1 VTCLTSN
8 TGYAFEVGAG
18 AAVTLIAVLV
28 IPGWFRDRYE
38 LGHRPLRLRRRWYGT
53 GCHIIVKDF
62 GPHPITE
69 DFTTS
74 QHPRT
79 DRYQVLE
86 WENQHTR
93 VPWIKITNI
102 DGIDSGAFWTEVTTL
117 CPYSVPVLRPG
128 LFPPRLH
135 RQQLVPAWTA
145 WIGDH
150 W

>member
-18 AAVTLIAVLV
+18 AAVTLVAVLV
-28 IPGWFRDRYE
+28 IADRIRDRYE
-38 LGHRPLRLRRRWYGT
+38 LGHRPLRLRRRWYGP
-53 GCHIIVKDF
+53 GCHVITKDF
-62 GPHPITE
+62 GHHPITE

-74 QHPRT
+74 QHLRT
-79 DRYQVLE
+79 DRYRVLA
-86 WENQHTR
+86 WENQHSR
-93 VPWIKITNI
+93 IPWIKITNADRI
-102 DGIDSGAFWTEVTTL
+102 DDVAFWTEVTTL